1 MPPKAAPHT
10 IDEICER
17 SINTIVTARD
27 LRAMFKDDGFIKCS
41 SRNDQLIFAR
51 SFLKEVCY
59 ISANNKLLAILF
71 NISDGNVRKILC
83 KARKKQNQ
91 NGRPFILTDDQ
102 ENLVV
107 AELQSKRTTMDF
119 MTIPQMIRYVEET
132 FQKCITR
139 GWVYRFLYRHR
150 DALIKTEISP
160 QEELRL
166 KVPRTY
172 LIEFMNLVEKII
184 TIVPADLVYNIDETG
199 LSDWENR
206 KPKTVIIPKDLENE
220 DLHYPVNRGIRH
232 ITLVV
237 TISGGGDAYFPLIV
251 TSDSSLEHIF
261 DHGVRRDVDLSI
273 HVGDSSY
280 ITKDV
285 FKDHIINKF
294 IPQVENDRISCG
306 SESLLAV
313 LFFDNC
319 SSHLDDELLRILA
332 ANNIIVITYPPHC
345 SHIFQV
351 LDLLLFGVLKIH
363 KKHIPKDETISPKI
377 DHLLRIFKAYEMS
390 TCSCT
395 VRSSFEKAGF
405 KYFQKNGKNFMKFDR
420 SKIENSSGFKEIWN
434 IDYPEAKVS
443 TRRRNQKRGWVNKEY
458 FSFEIQRKILNS

>member
-1 MPPKAAPHT
+1 MPPKATLHT
-10 IDEICER
+10 MNEICER
-17 SINTIVTARD
+17 SINTIVSARD
-27 LRAMFKDDGFIKCS
+27 IRAMFKDEGFIQCY
-41 SRNDQLIFAR
+41 SRNDQLVFAR
-51 SFLKEVCY
+51 SFLQDRCFL
-59 ISANNKLLAILF
+59 SANNKLLATLF

-83 KARKKQNQ
+83 KARKKQNK
-91 NGRPFILTDDQ
+91 NGRPFIFTEDQ
-102 ENLVV
+102 ENLIV
-107 AELQSKRTTMDF
+107 AELQSKRTTMEF
-119 MTIPQMIRYVEET
+119 MTIPQVITFVEQT
-132 FQKCITR
+132 FHKYITR
-139 GWVYRFLYRHR
+139 GWVHSFLFRHR
-150 DALIKTEISP
+150 DAFIKTEILP

-166 KVPRTY
+166 KVPRSY

-206 KPKTVIIPKDLENE
+206 KPKTVIVPKELEKH

-237 TISGGGDAYFPLIV
+237 TISGGGDAYFPLVV
-251 TSDSSLEHIF
+251 TSDSSLENIF
-261 DHGVRRDVDLSI
+261 DHGVRRDIDLSI
-273 HVGDSSY
+273 HVGNSSY

-294 IPQVENDRISCG
+294 IPQVENDRMNYDL
-306 SESLLAV
+306 EPPLAI

-319 SSHLDDELLRILA
+319 SSHLDDEILRIPA
-332 ANNIIVITYPPHC
+332 ENNIIVITYPLHC

-363 KKHIPKDETISPKI
+363 KKHIPKNDSISPKI
-377 DHLLRIFKAYEMS
+377 DHLLRIFMAYEMS

-405 KYFQKNGKNFMKFDR
+405 KYFQKNGQNFLKFDR
-420 SKIENSSGFKEIWN
+420 SKIENSSGFQEIWN
-434 IDYPEAKVS
+434 IDYPESNVS
-443 TRRRNQKRGWVNKEY
+443 TRRKNQKRGWVNKEY
-458 FSFEIQRKILNS
+458 FPFEIQRKVLNS